1 MEIANSGI
9 EGLRMNGTE
18 VTRQAPSFWLRYDFG
33 ATNRGGKGAQRLE
46 VGWLRRANEGRGRIE
61 NQTFFCYNPAACRP
75 RRLIA
80 MRSRTVDH

>member
-46 VGWLRRANEGRGRIE
+46 VGWLRRANEGRWQLRIKP
-61 NQTFFCYNPAACRP
+61 FFAIIQLLAGPGG
-75 RRLIA
+75 
-80 MRSRTVDH
+80 